1 MARRHARPA
10 PTAFETLEPLH
21 ERCLTCGNWLRIA
34 YFNWRTVHTLQGR
47 VRLTLKIRRCRHPAC
62 VRYKK
67 PYRPEAEGSWALPGS
82 KFGLDVIAFIGH
94 RRYGA
99 TRSVPEIHRELL
111 ARGLSIAERT
121 VTDLLHRYE
130 ELVALRLGEQ
140 AALQERL
147 REQGKAILAIDGLQ
161 PQQGQETLWVIR
173 ETLSGEVLL
182 SRSQMD
188 ARAPA
193 LAKLLGE
200 VATVLRAAGIPIAG
214 VISDGQP
221 CLRHAVAQ
229 ALPEVPHQLCQF
241 HYLREA
247 TAPLYE
253 ADRAAKKQLKGEVRG
268 VATIERSLGE
278 CTDREAAVIRE
289 YCLAVRGALSAPA
302 ASCLSSPGVALWA
315 RLEEIRDSL
324 SRSLSAW
331 EGMGPKR
338 GGFPS

>member
-1 MARRHARPA
+1 MARLHRRPE
-10 PTAFETLEPLH
+10 PTAAETLEPLH
-21 ERCLTCGNWLRIA
+21 ERCLACGHWLRIA
-34 YFNWRTVHTLQGR
+34 YFNWRTVHTLAGR
-47 VRLTLKIRRCRHPAC
+47 VRLTLKIRRCRHAAC
-62 VRYKK
+62 SRYKR
-67 PYRPEAEGSWALPGS
+67 PYRPEAEGRWALPGS
-82 KFGLDVIAFIGH
+82 EFGLDVIAFIGH

-111 ARGLSIAERT
+111 AQSLSIAERT

-140 AALQERL
+140 VALQRRL
-147 REQGKAILAIDGLQ
+147 QEQGKVILAIDGLQ

-182 SRSQMD
+182 ARSQRD
-188 ARAPA
+188 ASAPA
-193 LAKLLGE
+193 LAKLLAE
-200 VATVLRAAGIPIAG
+200 VATGLHAAQVPIAG

-221 CLRHAVAQ
+221 CLRHAVAR
-229 ALPEVPHQLCQF
+229 ALPGVPHQLCQF

-268 VATIERSLGE
+268 VAPIERSLE
-278 CTDREAAVIRE
+278 ERTDAEAAVVRD

-302 ASCLSSPGVALWA
+302 ASCLSTPGVALWA

-331 EGMGPKR
+331 EGMGAKK
-338 GGFPS
+338 GGLPS

>member
-1 MARRHARPA
+1 MARLHARPA

-21 ERCLTCGNWLRIA
+21 ERCLTCGNWLRID

-62 VRYKK
+62 PRYKK

-82 KFGLDVIAFIGH
+82 EFGLDVIAFIGH

-99 TRSVPEIHRELL
+99 HRSVPEIHRELR
-111 ARGLSIAERT
+111 AQGLSIAERT

-140 AALQERL
+140 LALQERL
-147 REQGKAILAIDGLQ
+147 QKQGKVILAIDGLQ

-182 SRSQMD
+182 SRSQLD
-188 ARAPA
+188 ASAPA
-193 LAKLLGE
+193 LARLLEE
-200 VATVLRAAGIPIAG
+200 VVTVLGAAGIPIAG

-221 CLRHAVAQ
+221 CLRHAVAR
-229 ALPEVPHQLCQF
+229 ALPGVPHQLCQF

-247 TAPLYE
+247 AQPLYE
-253 ADRAAKKQLKGEVRG
+253 ADRAAKKELKREVRG
-268 VATIERSLGE
+268 VAAIERSLGE
-278 CTDREAAVIRE
+278 RTDGEAAVVRD
-289 YCLAVRGALSAPA
+289 YCLAVRGALGAPA
-302 ASCLSSPGVALWA
+302 PSCLSTPGVSLWA

-324 SRSLSAW
+324 GRSLSAW
-331 EGMGPKR
+331 EGMGPQK
-338 GGFPS
+338 GGLPN